1 LISQKEYRMAMLMK
15 HSNWISLVVAGALS
29 ACAIPPQPL
38 AVGHITADALVGVE
52 WTAIAIEGVV
62 PLVNPKPKLQWKSV
76 DRIVG
81 TGGCNAFVGKVQLAD
96 GSMRIGPLAATGKAC
111 ITAPTGQEDLFFKA
125 LEETRQARLED
136 GQLILLDEVGKIRA
150 RLSKTP

>member
-1 LISQKEYRMAMLMK
+1 
-15 HSNWISLVVAGALS
+15 
-29 ACAIPPQPL
+29 
-38 AVGHITADALVGVE
+38 VGHITADALVGVE

-62 PLVNPKPKLQWKSV
+62 PLVNPKPKLQWKSMGQ
-76 DRIVG
+76 ISG
-81 TGGCNAFVGKVQLAD
+81 TGGCNAFVGKVQVAD

-136 GQLILLDEVGKIRA
+136 GQLMLVDETGKIRA